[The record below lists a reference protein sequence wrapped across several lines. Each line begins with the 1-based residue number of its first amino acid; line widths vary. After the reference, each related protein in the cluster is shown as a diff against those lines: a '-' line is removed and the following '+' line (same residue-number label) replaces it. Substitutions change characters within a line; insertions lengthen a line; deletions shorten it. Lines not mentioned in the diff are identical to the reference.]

1 MVDDIKLYEVKLTRD
16 QVRLV
21 FECIETQWRDYEN
34 LEIAWLFNARNK
46 LRNLL
51 YKINEE
57 IAHEEI
63 QSHSRGKF
71 ESQ

>member
-63 QSHSRGKF
+63 QKSS
-71 ESQ
+71 SV